1 MCPTPPN
8 DPGLVANWP
17 HICDRWSPKRIW
29 VSSNFLIL
37 LDKWREIMDYTYFD
51 KIFAPCHATPMKDVW
66 MNWTIMMATLCIR
79 YCWWILIVHGLAS
92 FVQQKSKIG
101 GHSNPFGG
109 SSITYVGSVCHQSRV
124 IWSWGAHSALTS
136 WSRWF
141 YTVKWSKLAIFS
153 GLSGRFLGVVWW
165 FQSFLQVR
173 TCLYLDDLVKFW
185 KKIQPGWRRTPKK
198 INPGLAANWPHI
210 CDRWSP
216 KRIWASS
223 NFWILLDKWREIMD

>member
-1 MCPTPPN
+1 MFVCYTRYSINLFQFPMPIILFSPLSRVICPT
-8 DPGLVANWP
+8 
-17 HICDRWSPKRIW
+17 K
-29 VSSNFLIL
+29 F
-37 LDKWREIMDYTYFD
+37 
-51 KIFAPCHATPMKDVW
+51 
-66 MNWTIMMATLCIR
+66 
-79 YCWWILIVHGLAS
+79 
-92 FVQQKSKIG
+92 KIG

-173 TCLYLDDLVKFW
+173 TCLYLDDQVKFW
-185 KKIQPGWRRTPKK
+185 KKFQPGWRRTPES
-198 INPGLAANWPHI
+198 GPH
-210 CDRWSP
+210 
-216 KRIWASS
+216 
-223 NFWILLDKWREIMD
+223 FYIMEFLKLFSLCS

>member
-1 MCPTPPN
+1 MKWKCFVCKVNVGQFSFPKEEDKLQRWITALNIDRPKIVGANGPRICLKHFEQNDFTQNSPLSRVICPT
-8 DPGLVANWP
+8 
-17 HICDRWSPKRIW
+17 K
-29 VSSNFLIL
+29 F
-37 LDKWREIMDYTYFD
+37 
-51 KIFAPCHATPMKDVW
+51 
-66 MNWTIMMATLCIR
+66 
-79 YCWWILIVHGLAS
+79 
-92 FVQQKSKIG
+92 KIG

-173 TCLYLDDLVKFW
+173 TCLYLDDPVKFW
-185 KKIQPGWRRTPKK
+185 KK
-198 INPGLAANWPHI
+198 N
-210 CDRWSP
+210 
-216 KRIWASS
+216 
-223 NFWILLDKWREIMD
+223 

>member
-1 MCPTPPN
+1 MSSRQSWCNNALKVYSYFCNIIEHPRSTCVRERGTKIN
-8 DPGLVANWP
+8 YLP
-17 HICDRWSPKRIW
+17 HSFE
-29 VSSNFLIL
+29 FL
-37 LDKWREIMDYTYFD
+37 FV
-51 KIFAPCHATPMKDVW
+51 CV
-66 MNWTIMMATLCIR
+66 
-79 YCWWILIVHGLAS
+79 VHGLAS

-165 FQSFLQVR
+165 FQSVLLVR
-173 TCLYLDDLVKFW
+173 TCLYLDDQVKFW
-185 KKIQPGWRRTPKK
+185 KKI
-198 INPGLAANWPHI
+198 
-210 CDRWSP
+210 
-216 KRIWASS
+216 
-223 NFWILLDKWREIMD
+223 

>member
-1 MCPTPPN
+1 MLIVRSAAAWLRTARCLQRGDQLITIIGRRRGNQQPDTAADQTVVGVSPT
-8 DPGLVANWP
+8 L
-17 HICDRWSPKRIW
+17 S
-29 VSSNFLIL
+29 LIL
-37 LDKWREIMDYTYFD
+37 TQ
-51 KIFAPCHATPMKDVW
+51 V
-66 MNWTIMMATLCIR
+66 
-79 YCWWILIVHGLAS
+79 VHYLAS
-92 FVQQKSKIG
+92 FVQQNSKIG

-173 TCLYLDDLVKFW
+173 TCLYLDDQVKFW
-185 KKIQPGWRRTPKK
+185 KKI
-198 INPGLAANWPHI
+198 
-210 CDRWSP
+210 
-216 KRIWASS
+216 
-223 NFWILLDKWREIMD
+223 

>member
-1 MCPTPPN
+1 MPTTLVVTSIGKWPRPSISAGEGVVNNLGPSSHLYIRRLCKKNN
-8 DPGLVANWP
+8 DCC
-17 HICDRWSPKRIW
+17 HWSW
-29 VSSNFLIL
+29 TQGE
-37 LDKWREIMDYTYFD
+37 DKWCSLKTTKVTVEPGRESGHISGS
-51 KIFAPCHATPMKDVW
+51 KICT
-66 MNWTIMMATLCIR
+66 NQL
-79 YCWWILIVHGLAS
+79 VHYLAS
-92 FVQQKSKIG
+92 FVQQNSKIG

-173 TCLYLDDLVKFW
+173 TCPYLDDPEKFW
-185 KKIQPGWRRTPKK
+185 KKI
-198 INPGLAANWPHI
+198 
-210 CDRWSP
+210 
-216 KRIWASS
+216 
-223 NFWILLDKWREIMD
+223 

>member
-1 MCPTPPN
+1 MFAN
-8 DPGLVANWP
+8 VLLWLIDNWP
-17 HICDRWSPKRIW
+17 IIKLFTKPIHL
-29 VSSNFLIL
+29 F
-37 LDKWREIMDYTYFD
+37 
-51 KIFAPCHATPMKDVW
+51 
-66 MNWTIMMATLCIR
+66 TIVFIIDHLWAGLSR
-79 YCWWILIVHGLAS
+79 AIVHYLAS
-92 FVQQKSKIG
+92 FVQQNSKIG

-173 TCLYLDDLVKFW
+173 TCPYLDDPEKFW
-185 KKIQPGWRRTPKK
+185 KKI
-198 INPGLAANWPHI
+198 
-210 CDRWSP
+210 
-216 KRIWASS
+216 
-223 NFWILLDKWREIMD
+223 